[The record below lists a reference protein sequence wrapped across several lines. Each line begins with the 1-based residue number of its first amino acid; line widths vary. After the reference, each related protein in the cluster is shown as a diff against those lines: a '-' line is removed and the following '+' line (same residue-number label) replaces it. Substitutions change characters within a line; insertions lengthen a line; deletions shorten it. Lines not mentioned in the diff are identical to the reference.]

1 MNSNEMESQATTPK
15 FTNEPLPTAPL
26 FSEAPLLELPPGQ
39 SALAPPKPLLEMT
52 DQELSEW
59 DARQREMLTSPQTF
73 ASHLRGT
80 VGKEHKSSGPKV
92 DISEYE

>member
-1 MNSNEMESQATTPK
+1 MNSNEMESQAMTQMPTS
-15 FTNEPLPTAPL
+15 TPLPTAPL

-39 SALAPPKPLLEMT
+39 SALAPRKPLVEMT

-59 DARQREMLTSPQTF
+59 DALQREMLTSPQTF
-73 ASHLRGT
+73 AAHLRGT
-80 VGKEHKSSGPKV
+80 PGKEVKDKGPKV